1 MEKGEEIKALL
12 YYAILAP
19 STHNSQPWLFRVEGN
34 SCKIYHNPS
43 LRLPEADPLGRDLYI
58 SIGCSIENLVIA
70 ARNFGFYSDIIYHL
84 SAEDNLVAEINFRKI
99 ENPESIKKQNIALFN
114 SISKRIN
121 VRGQFAKKEV
131 PVDFLENLRKIAEG
145 SEDKNLGVD
154 FITMPRAIE
163 KIAALTAEGIKI
175 AYKKP
180 SFRREMSRWMH
191 SNFTRKLDGLPG
203 YSLCMPALISFV
215 MPTLIRFFNLGKI
228 LSYLNYKSIVSA
240 PVIIVISAREN
251 SPRKWLEVGRIG
263 ERLMLSST
271 SLGLKNSIFVAAVEM
286 GQLSQALQKLILTEN
301 FTPQFLF
308 AAGFMDTKQK
318 SSPRRPLEDVL
329 L

>member
-12 YYAILAP
+12 RYAILAP
-19 STHNSQPWLFRVEGN
+19 STHNSQPWLFRIEGS

-84 SAEDNLVAEINFRKI
+84 SAKDNLVAEINFRKI
-99 ENPESIKKQNIALFN
+99 KTPEALEKQNAALFEA
-114 SISKRIN
+114 ISKRIN

-131 PVDFLENLRKIAEG
+131 PSDFLENLGKITEG
-145 SEDKNLGVD
+145 REDKNLRVD
-154 FITMPRAIE
+154 FITLPRAIE

-175 AYKKP
+175 AYRKP
-180 SFRREMSRWMH
+180 SFRKEMSRWVH
-191 SNFTRKLDGLPG
+191 SSFTRKLDGLPG
-203 YSLCMPALISFV
+203 YSLCMPALLSLV
-215 MPTLIRFFNLGKI
+215 MPLFIRFFNLGKI

-240 PVIIVISAREN
+240 PLAIIISAKEN
-251 SPRKWLEVGRIG
+251 SPREWIEVGRIG

-271 SLGLKNSIFVAAVEM
+271 ALGLKNSIFVAAIEM
-286 GQLSQALQKLILTEN
+286 GQLSQTLQKLILAED

-308 AAGFMDTKQK
+308 AAGFMATYQK
-318 SSPRRPLEDVL
+318 PSPRRPLEDVL